1 MKKHK
6 KSIIGVVLMVLI
18 TLGVYI
24 LFKGD
29 GNSVFTGD
37 DTTQAV
43 EFNDIN
49 LNEEKDG
56 KVIWNLKAR
65 HVKMESDRNTAY
77 LTDIEGFFAEDGN
90 ELSIKAKKGII
101 KRAEQTVNLEG
112 DIEGSMLFVLENNAA
127 HHLVHRLMGS
137 DGSDVTDEFTE
148 MELSAL
154 LEIGN
159 IIAGAYLTAISQLT
173 NLSIIP
179 TVPSLA
185 VDMAG
190 AILSVPAIEFGKL
203 GDKALLIESQ
213 FRDEEMDVCG
223 YFILIP
229 TMESYAHIL
238 NSLGM

>member
-77 LTDIEGFFAEDGN
+77 LTDIEGFFAE
-90 ELSIKAKKGII
+90 
-101 KRAEQTVNLEG
+101 NLEG
-112 DIEGSMLFVLENNAA
+112 DIEGKTKDGLILYAKNLTYDGKKQVLSTDCSFTAEKDGRILTADSFTADRVLEKIVAKGHA
-127 HHLVHRLMGS
+127 K
-137 DGSDVTDEFTE
+137 
-148 MELSAL
+148 
-154 LEIGN
+154 
-159 IIAGAYLTAISQLT
+159 
-173 NLSIIP
+173 
-179 TVPSLA
+179 LA
-185 VDMAG
+185 
-190 AILSVPAIEFGKL
+190 
-203 GDKALLIESQ
+203 DKEA
-213 FRDEEMDVCG
+213 
-223 YFILIP
+223 
-229 TMESYAHIL
+229 
-238 NSLGM
+238 NK